1 MEGMTPGNGGRDP
14 RLPAGKRAPSK
25 SERRV
30 LQIFEA
36 TPAPA
41 VIVRVRDGRYKVVNT
56 AFLQTFGYTRKEVA
70 AKTGGEL
77 GIWRDEETA
86 ARLWKRTVAG
96 RSVEGFETQLH
107 TKAGKVVDVL
117 LYVDAIE
124 LDEERCLIASIID
137 ITERKRME
145 EALRVANQQLRILSR
160 RRGQVQEE
168 ERKRLSREL
177 HDHVGQLVTAA
188 KINVQSARGATKAR
202 EARAKLGKTAR
213 ILNDVLEQTRQI
225 SFALRPSILDDL
237 GLAPAIRSM
246 LTEAGRATGIAATFF
261 ADSELRRADGESE
274 IACYRVATEA
284 VTNAVRHAKPRTIA
298 IEMHNAGD
306 AIRLVVR
313 DYGSGFAMPK
323 MERASVRDR
332 LGVVGMRERAT
343 AVGGSFEI
351 NSRPGKGTEVTADF
365 PLSSAP
371 DPFT

>member
-41 VIVRVRDGRYKVVNT
+41 VIVRVRDGRYKVVNS

-77 GIWRDEETA
+77 GIWRDEQTA

-124 LDEERCLIASIID
+124 LDDDRCLIASIID

-177 HDHVGQLVTAA
+177 HDHVGQLVTACA
-188 KINVQSARGATKAR
+188 GAVVT
-202 EARAKLGKTAR
+202 ARAPVERMVPAAR
-213 ILNDVLEQTRQI
+213 
-225 SFALRPSILDDL
+225 
-237 GLAPAIRSM
+237 
-246 LTEAGRATGIAATFF
+246 AA
-261 ADSELRRADGESE
+261 
-274 IACYRVATEA
+274 RVRFI
-284 VTNAVRHAKPRTIA
+284 VC
-298 IEMHNAGD
+298 
-306 AIRLVVR
+306 
-313 DYGSGFAMPK
+313 S
-323 MERASVRDR
+323 
-332 LGVVGMRERAT
+332 
-343 AVGGSFEI
+343 
-351 NSRPGKGTEVTADF
+351 
-365 PLSSAP
+365 
-371 DPFT
+371 